1 MTVWWDIH
9 RLLLQRMTTVDAMA
23 DEIMKGLTEYADLAD
38 TSMKKVVRKTA
49 KSVKDEISANAPKRT
64 GAYSK
69 SWTAKK
75 TKENSHSLE
84 MTVHSKNRYQLAH
97 LLEKGHAKRGGGRVS
112 GKPHIAPAEEKG
124 VQLFEKL
131 IEEALS

>member
-1 MTVWWDIH
+1 MARNTV
-9 RLLLQRMTTVDAMA
+9 TVDHLAEA
-23 DEIMKGLTEYADLAD
+23 VMKGLTEYADVSTELVKQ
-38 TSMKKVVRKTA
+38 SVQQVSKE
-49 KSVKDEISANAPKRT
+49 VKDEISSNAPKRT

-69 SWTAKK
+69 SWTSKK

-112 GKPHIAPAEEKG
+112 GKPHIAPAEEHG
-124 VQLFEKL
+124 VTSLQEK
-131 IEEALS
+131 IERGLKQ

>member
-1 MTVWWDIH
+1 
-9 RLLLQRMTTVDAMA
+9 MTTVDAMA

-38 TSMKKVVRKTA
+38 TSMKKAVRTTA
-49 KSVKDEISANAPKRT
+49 KPVKDEISANAPKRT